1 MCHEILTK
9 AKKVIGA
16 KQAAKAIDKGLAGLV
31 LLAADADDRVVNPL
45 RELCNR
51 KSVPVKIVPTME
63 ELGKTCGIEVG
74 AAAVAVL
81 K

>member
-1 MCHEILTK
+1 MCHEILTI

-16 KQAAKAIDKGLAGLV
+16 KQVAKAIDKGSADVV
-31 LLAADADDRVVNPL
+31 LLAANADDRVTSPL
-45 RELCNR
+45 RELCSR
-51 KSVPVKIVPTME
+51 KAVPVKIVPTME
-63 ELGKTCGIEVG
+63 ELGKACGIEVG

>member
-1 MCHEILTK
+1 
-9 AKKVIGA
+9 
-16 KQAAKAIDKGLAGLV
+16 
-31 LLAADADDRVVNPL
+31 
-45 RELCNR
+45 LCNR

-63 ELGKTCGIEVG
+63 ELGKACGIEVG